1 MSLIIS
7 DDTLRAWDMT
17 EEEFKLEL
25 AVMLFQA
32 GKMAVGR
39 ASTLAGME
47 KAQFC
52 ELLKSRQI
60 PLYYYDVEDF
70 ELDLKNL
77 RELGR
82 L

>member
-32 GKMAVGR
+32 CKMAVGR
-39 ASTLAGME
+39 ASTRFGYGESPVLRVAE
-47 KAQFC
+47 VSPNSA
-52 ELLKSRQI
+52 LL
-60 PLYYYDVEDF
+60 
-70 ELDLKNL
+70 L
-77 RELGR
+77 RCRR